1 MNSDDS
7 RSMGAFGAN
16 ACLCAEY
23 GFPIKHDARDNP
35 PLNLE
40 SLKNAVDRFASS
52 HGFGYTL
59 AKSPAR
65 RKTIKWLHFT
75 CSSCAER
82 AAPLRAAS
90 KRRRVVDGGG
100 SQPTPAAICDEE
112 GRSHTDLATTLHVHS
127 VRIKYA
133 FGDDQRVALASYSL
147 MNEQWLHCCGVTA
160 SDTVQTP
167 APAIQAPSTKQTT
180 QPVHILQKLVDS
192 RIEHAVYVTMVNPTS
207 SAVTTGICSSTQPIV
222 TFVCPLHVTSAARA
236 ALVTDTIQAM
246 CDMPA
251 DVRIADVCVTA
262 ERCKLLMCE
271 EAGASRPLVERLMI
285 RVFL

>member
-7 RSMGAFGAN
+7 RSMSAFSAN

-40 SLKNAVDRFASS
+40 SLKDAVDRFASS

-65 RKTIKWLHFT
+65 RKTIKWLQFT
-75 CSSCAER
+75 CTQCAAC

-90 KRRRVVDGGG
+90 KRRRVVDEVGAR
-100 SQPTPAAICDEE
+100 P
-112 GRSHTDLATTLHVHS
+112 DLAATLPVHS

-147 MNEQWLHCCGVTA
+147 MNEQWVHGCGVTA
-160 SDTVQTP
+160 ATATQVPAAAAAVQILPAAPAAP
-167 APAIQAPSTKQTT
+167 APTKQTT
-180 QPVHILQKLVDS
+180 QPAHILQNLIDS
-192 RIEHAVYVTMVNPTS
+192 RIEHAVYVAMADPTP
-207 SAVTTGICSSTQPIV
+207 SALFTTGVCSSTHPIV
-222 TFVCPLHVTSAARA
+222 TFVCPLDVTSAARA
-236 ALVTDTIQAM
+236 ALVTDTMQAM
-246 CDMPA
+246 CDAPHT
-251 DVRIADVCVTA
+251 VRIADVRVTA
-262 ERCKLLMCE
+262 ERCKLLSCE
-271 EAGASRPLVERLMI
+271 EACASRTLAERLLI